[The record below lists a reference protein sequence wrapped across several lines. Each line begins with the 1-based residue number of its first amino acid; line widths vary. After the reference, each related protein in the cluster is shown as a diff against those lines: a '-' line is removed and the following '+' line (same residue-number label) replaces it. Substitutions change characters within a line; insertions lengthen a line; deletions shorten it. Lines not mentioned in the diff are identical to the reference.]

1 MTDMMIQD
9 DVLKEL
15 RFEPKVNAAHIG
27 VAVNGG
33 AVTLVGHVG
42 SFAEKSVAILAARR
56 INGVTAVIDELEVR
70 FMEDSKDTDEQ
81 IAQRAFNVIRWDA
94 MLPPT
99 IKVTVRHGLVML
111 SGLVDWYYQ
120 RVTAEENV
128 RGLAGIKGVINEIII
143 APTVNPT
150 DVRAEI
156 ENALKRYAEVE
167 AESIRI
173 RVQNGSHVILEG
185 KVRNWG
191 EHSTIETAAWSAP
204 GVQSVDNR
212 LTLSAHQLQM
222 P

>member
-1 MTDMMIQD
+1 
-9 DVLKEL
+9 
-15 RFEPKVNAAHIG
+15 

-128 RGLAGIKGVINEIII
+128 RGLAGIKGVINELSSLRRSTRPTSGRKSKTRSNDMPKSRLRVSEFACRTGATSFWKVKSGIGVSTPQLRPLLGRLPASNRWII
-143 APTVNPT
+143 V
-150 DVRAEI
+150 
-156 ENALKRYAEVE
+156 
-167 AESIRI
+167 
-173 RVQNGSHVILEG
+173 
-185 KVRNWG
+185 
-191 EHSTIETAAWSAP
+191 
-204 GVQSVDNR
+204 
-212 LTLSAHQLQM
+212 
-222 P
+222 